1 MIIQEQVRKRVVPF
15 GNGSIVYTP
24 KSWIGREVVV
34 TLPQFSLKEEIF
46 DVLDPYLANVQVIYL
61 YGSYARGENELDS
74 DIDLLVI
81 SDKDFKVKREKYDI
95 TITSLEKLKDHIKK
109 NPVYSLVVKE
119 AKTILNK
126 SLLEELK
133 KIELNKKNLR
143 GLLEETTSILEIN
156 KEIIATEQ
164 TDFSGVAYS
173 LILRLRL
180 VYMIECLLKNKA
192 YTNKEFKKYAE
203 KRGINDIVKLQNV
216 YRKSRDNKKITEKID
231 GKSIET
237 LWQVV
242 KNETEKKS
250 KEIS

>member
-1 MIIQEQVRKRVVPF
+1 M
-15 GNGSIVYTP
+15 
-24 KSWIGREVVV
+24 
-34 TLPQFSLKEEIF
+34 
-46 DVLDPYLANVQVIYL
+46 